1 MAFLLDDSNGQVGNM
16 LALGVG
22 NCRGPRGGEY
32 RGPNQTFSG
41 ELTWPLT
48 LKLGI

>member
-1 MAFLLDDSNGQVGNM
+1 M

-32 RGPNQTFSG
+32 GGPNQPFSG

-48 LKLGI
+48 GVC